1 MTKDASVLRCTI
13 HVVHIIR
20 ARNALKSAETSR
32 FRGTLGRELLHAPLH
47 LTCTWAASTDIW
59 LPNAGTKLI
68 HAIHVL
74 YLWRNPGNGVV
85 CECQWASREACLRTR
100 MARHKKSPSIFLRE
114 DRRAGFGQC
123 RDTPTKH
130 ALRRRSGRIIRP
142 ITCSTAHN
150 GRSARPQ
157 SSTLANLED

>member
-32 FRGTLGRELLHAPLH
+32 FRGTLGRDVLHAPLH

-59 LPNAGTKLI
+59 LPNAGTKLV

-100 MARHKKSPSIFLRE
+100 MARHKKSPSIFLGE
-114 DRRAGFGQC
+114 DTCTRFGQC
-123 RDTPTKH
+123 RNTPTRH
-130 ALRRRSGRIIRP
+130 ALRRRNGRVTRSC
-142 ITCSTAHN
+142 TYSTAHN
-150 GRSARPQ
+150 GRRARHQ
-157 SSTLANLED
+157 SSTLANLND

>member
-1 MTKDASVLRCTI
+1 M
-13 HVVHIIR
+13 HIIR

-32 FRGTLGRELLHAPLH
+32 FRGTLGRDVLHAPLH

-59 LPNAGTKLI
+59 EGNAGTKLA
-68 HAIHVL
+68 HTVHVL
-74 YLWRNPGNGVV
+74 TVRRNPVNEVA
-85 CECQWASREACLRTR
+85 CECSWASREACLETWI
-100 MARHKKSPSIFLRE
+100 ARHE
-114 DRRAGFGQC
+114 NNENDRSRINRRGIFGQC
-123 RDTPTKH
+123 HDTPTKH

>member
-1 MTKDASVLRCTI
+1 M
-13 HVVHIIR
+13 HVIR

-59 LPNAGTKLI
+59 EGNAGTKLV

-74 YLWRNPGNGVV
+74 YMGRNPGNGVA
-85 CECQWASREACLRTR
+85 CGCSWASREACLETWI
-100 MARHKKSPSIFLRE
+100 ARHKNNENDRSRTN
-114 DRRAGFGQC
+114 RRAIFGQC
-123 RDTPTKH
+123 RDTPTIY
-130 ALRRRSGRIIRP
+130 ALRRRRSRVMCS
-142 ITCSTAHN
+142 ITHSTAHN

>member
-32 FRGTLGRELLHAPLH
+32 FRGTLGRDVLHAPLH

-59 LPNAGTKLI
+59 LPNAGTKLM
-68 HAIHVL
+68 HAINVL
-74 YLWRNPGNGVV
+74 FLGRNPGNGVA
-85 CECQWASREACLRTR
+85 CEYRWASREACLMTR

-114 DRRAGFGQC
+114 DHRARFGQC
-123 RDTPTKH
+123 RDTPTIH
-130 ALRRRSGRIIRP
+130 TFRHQNGRTTRSC
-142 ITCSTAHN
+142 TYSTAHN

-157 SSTLANLED
+157 SSTLANLND

>member
-59 LPNAGTKLI
+59 LPNAGTKLV

-74 YLWRNPGNGVV
+74 YMGRNPGNGVA
-85 CECQWASREACLRTR
+85 CGCSWASREAGLETWI
-100 MARHKKSPSIFLRE
+100 ARHENNENDRSRIN
-114 DRRAGFGQC
+114 RRAIFGQC
-123 RDTPTKH
+123 HDTPTKH